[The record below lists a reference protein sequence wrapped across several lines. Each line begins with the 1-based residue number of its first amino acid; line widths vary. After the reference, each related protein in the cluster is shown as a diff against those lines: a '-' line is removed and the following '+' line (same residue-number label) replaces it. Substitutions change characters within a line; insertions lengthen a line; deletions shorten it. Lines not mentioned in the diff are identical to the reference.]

1 MNQRTFPKPVSD
13 TLDYSS
19 AKALLPYTAPQVSI
33 FKIAY
38 DHTLLAGSPIEG
50 NHEPS
55 KDGGDLPVANALI
68 SRGSTLF
75 PTKEEEE

>member
-1 MNQRTFPKPVSD
+1 MNQRTFPKLVSD

-38 DHTLLAGSPIEG
+38 DHTLLAGSPAKG
-50 NHEPS
+50 DHEPS

-75 PTKEEEE
+75 PAKEEEE